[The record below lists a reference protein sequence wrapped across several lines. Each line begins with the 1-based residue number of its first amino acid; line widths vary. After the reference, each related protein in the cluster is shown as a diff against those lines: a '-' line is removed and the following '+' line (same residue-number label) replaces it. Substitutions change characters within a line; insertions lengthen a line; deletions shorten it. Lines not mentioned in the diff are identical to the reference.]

1 MHASRKGIMWFFAL
15 YNFLSACIAGHIPQR
30 QIAALHPI
38 RLNNCISMALRHLVR
53 VKVKIPSYRGKD
65 RRSTPHR
72 DTRHRSRTYRKHSA
86 HSTQGRTSG
95 CHTASGQF
103 RKGRPGC
110 GSVMVHR
117 AIPTKFLY
125 APCNSEEAPFLAFS
139 RISEGCCRGDGQVQ
153 LPGAS
158 LAPGFQI
165 HRKGT
170 P

>member
-1 MHASRKGIMWFFAL
+1 MHASRKGIMWFFTL

-53 VKVKIPSYRGKD
+53 VKVKIPSYRGED
-65 RRSTPHR
+65 RSSTPHR
-72 DTRHRSRTYRKHSA
+72 DTRHRSRTYHKHSA

-110 GSVMVHR
+110 GSVTVHR
-117 AIPTKFLY
+117 AIPTKFLF
-125 APCNSEEAPFLAFS
+125 PPMKQRGGTFS
-139 RISEGCCRGDGQVQ
+139 GIFPYFRGMLQRGW
-153 LPGAS
+153 PGTAS
-158 LAPGFQI
+158 RCIPGSRLSDP
-165 HRKGT
+165 HK
-170 P
+170 